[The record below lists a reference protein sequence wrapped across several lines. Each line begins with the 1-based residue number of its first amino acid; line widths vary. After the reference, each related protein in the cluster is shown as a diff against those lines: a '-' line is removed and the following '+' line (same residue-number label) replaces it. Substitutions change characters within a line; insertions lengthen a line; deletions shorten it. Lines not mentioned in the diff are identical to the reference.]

1 MKKTVLWLLV
11 LVMAL
16 SLASLACDTLMGSGD
31 DGDTVET
38 PGDTT
43 TDDSQD
49 STEAEQPDSDDTG
62 DDTGDSGEA
71 DMVQNIPVPG
81 DAADMVDATV
91 AGNVVLSFNT
101 AMSIQEVVDFYKDH
115 MGDAGYSV
123 DTESVTAQGAGL
135 VFSGGPAGTVT
146 LAVGPDPLN
155 ANRTTVG
162 VTATP

>member
-1 MKKTVLWLLV
+1 MKKPFLWIVV

-16 SLASLACDTLMGSGD
+16 SLASLACETLMGADGD

-38 PGDTT
+38 PGDTNAN
-43 TDDSQD
+43 DSVD
-49 STEAEQPDSDDTG
+49 STEADQPESGDTG
-62 DDTGDSGEA
+62 DDSGEA

-115 MGDAGYSV
+115 LGEAGYSV

-146 LAVGPDPLN
+146 LAIGPDPLN